1 MIRKRVLIPLLLL
14 LLIALFNAARIV
26 APTAADPPGPVAT
39 RQASVGATP
48 TPTPTPL
55 AGSARTVAR
64 SLSVVQRAFNAGDVR
79 RLCRSGALVDRAVIR
94 QQNAGSAGCESE
106 LETLM
111 ANEPPLR
118 LAVRRVGRRP
128 DLATATVATASGA
141 VVTVDFVRQGNRWLL
156 SFSSGEDPMPAL
168 AAGA

>member
-1 MIRKRVLIPLLLL
+1 MIRKRVLVPLLLL

-48 TPTPTPL
+48 TPTPL

-64 SLSVVQRAFNAGDVR
+64 SLAAVQRAFNAGDVR

-128 DLATATVATASGA
+128 DLATATV
-141 VVTVDFVRQGNRWLL
+141 
-156 SFSSGEDPMPAL
+156 
-168 AAGA
+168 